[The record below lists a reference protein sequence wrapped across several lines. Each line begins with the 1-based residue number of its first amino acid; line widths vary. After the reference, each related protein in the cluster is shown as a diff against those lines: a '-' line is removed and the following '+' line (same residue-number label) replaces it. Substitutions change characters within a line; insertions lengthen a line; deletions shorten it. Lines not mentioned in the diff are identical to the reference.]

1 MAAGPLC
8 SRPSA
13 PARTVLCSV
22 VLLFL
27 TGLPAGAQER
37 SSAAGR
43 DESGPPTAVS
53 TAPVTLDGRVL
64 FTLRGTSAYPA
75 AERTARVAKLVRGL
89 AASADFDPADLSLV
103 EEGSIAR
110 IMADDRVVIS
120 LVDADA
126 RLEGVTRHELALV
139 ALGRIREAIE
149 HYRTE
154 RKPEALVAVSLRVI
168 GATVVVALGLAF
180 VLWLR
185 RRLDRWIAARVQER
199 LRSLGAESVQA
210 GSSERVGELARSA
223 LRGLR
228 LVVVLAAL
236 FLYVEIVLSQ
246 FPWTRPLH
254 VQLRD
259 WVVGPLETMGR
270 AVVNQIPNLV
280 FLVLLCLV
288 LRWATRLIRLFF
300 EAVGRGAVTLTGFEP
315 DWAMPTYKLV
325 RLAVIAFGVVV
336 AYPYI
341 PGSRTDAFKGLS
353 ILAGVALSIG
363 SSPMI
368 GNTLAGYILIY
379 RRAFR
384 AGDRVRIGAVTGD
397 VVSIRPQATDI
408 RTPKNEQVVV
418 PNSVILGSDVVNY
431 STLARSR
438 GLILHTTVGIGYETP
453 WRQVESMLLLAA
465 GRTPGLLREPAP
477 FVLQTSLGDFAVTY
491 ELNVYC
497 DQPQSM
503 AGLYTELHRQI
514 LDAFNEYGVA
524 IMTPAYVADP
534 EEPKVVPRHQ
544 WFAAPAAVPLSGA
557 GGDPSETLGGG
568 EDSACGCAGAGPVAS
583 PSETPSTPASGALDQ

>member
-1 MAAGPLC
+1 M
-8 SRPSA
+8 
-13 PARTVLCSV
+13 TTTDVLRALV

-64 FTLRGTSAYPA
+64 FELRGTSAYPA

-89 AASADFDPADLSLV
+89 AASADFDPANLSLV
-103 EEGSIAR
+103 EDGSIAR
-110 IMADDRVVIS
+110 IMADDRVLIS

-139 ALGRIREAIE
+139 ALARIREAIE

-154 RKPEALVAVSLRVI
+154 REPEALVAASVRAI
-168 GATVVVALGLAF
+168 GATVVLALGLAF
-180 VLWLR
+180 ALWLR

-228 LVVVLAAL
+228 LVVVLVAL
-236 FLYVEIVLSQ
+236 FFYVEVVLSL
-246 FPWTRPLH
+246 FPWTRPFY
-254 VQLRD
+254 VQVRG

-270 AVVNQIPNLV
+270 AVVNQIPDLI
-280 FLVLLCLV
+280 FLILLCLL

-363 SSPMI
+363 SSTMI
-368 GNTLAGYILIY
+368 GNTLAGYMLIY

-465 GRTPGLLREPAP
+465 GRTPGLLRKPAP
-477 FVLQTSLGDFAVTY
+477 FVLQTSLGDFAVSY

-534 EEPKVVPRHQ
+534 EEPKVVPRQ
-544 WFAAPAAVPLSGA
+544 KWFAAPAAAPPRGA
-557 GGDPSETLGGG
+557 DGATPETLP
-568 EDSACGCAGAGPVAS
+568 A
-583 PSETPSTPASGALDQ
+583 PASGPLDE